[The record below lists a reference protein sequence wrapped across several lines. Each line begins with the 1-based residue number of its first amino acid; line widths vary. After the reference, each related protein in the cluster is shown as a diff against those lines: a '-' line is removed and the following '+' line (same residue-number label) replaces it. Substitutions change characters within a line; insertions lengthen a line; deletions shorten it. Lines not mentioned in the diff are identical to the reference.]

1 MGIAFANQTK
11 QLLIITLNSGK
22 TLYLPPGKSSEPVD
36 HLEVNDN
43 AKIAKLLDSG
53 AITIVPSETAPLI
66 RSEQI

>member
-1 MGIAFANQTK
+1 MGIAVANQTK

-22 TLYLPPGKSSEPVD
+22 TLYVPPGKLSEPVD

-53 AITIVPSETAPLI
+53 AVTIVPSEAT
-66 RSEQI
+66 QI

>member
-1 MGIAFANQTK
+1 MGIAVVNQTK

-22 TLYLPPGKSSEPVD
+22 TLYVPPGKLSEPVD

-53 AITIVPSETAPLI
+53 AVTIVPSEAT
-66 RSEQI
+66 QI